1 MSNLSNLTET
11 FAEFIIR
18 NNLEGNYRRCECFA
32 EWMYEDMPLGH
43 AEPTEEEGDIIMK
56 HLTMAAEEL
65 EPKAMEPVE
74 EWNRDAREEYQ
85 EREEARRGQY

>member
-1 MSNLSNLTET
+1 
-11 FAEFIIR
+11 
-18 NNLEGNYRRCECFA
+18 
-32 EWMYEDMPLGH
+32 
-43 AEPTEEEGDIIMK
+43 MK

-65 EPKAMEPVE
+65 EPKAMELVE